1 MKQPWQAAMLACL
14 LLAGCQAGES
24 ADHHTAGSSGQPP
37 VIAAPSDRSGETPD
51 GPKSPPSGGTS
62 PAANGGQP
70 GASSHS
76 PHSAASD
83 LQLEEKY
90 WNVVKVQNGQKVIM
104 NPDNILVLVN
114 KEQSLPPGYKPADLV
129 APRVPFSFADPK
141 AEKRYMRAE
150 AAAALEEMFAA
161 ARRAGVKLVAVSAY
175 RSYERQQA
183 IFAEEVRKK
192 GRKQAVQAV
201 AHPGQ
206 SEHQTGLAVDI
217 SSRSAG
223 YQLTAAFGAT
233 KEGRWVAAH
242 AHEYGFIIRYP
253 KGKEAVTG
261 YEYEPWHIRYVGK
274 KAAAVMKERGLT
286 LEEYF
291 QMVKKV

>member
-1 MKQPWQAAMLACL
+1 MNQRWQAAMLVCL
-14 LLAGCQAGES
+14 LLAGCQTGES
-24 ADHHTAGSSGQPP
+24 GSNGAAGPSGQPP
-37 VIAAPSDRSGETPD
+37 ESAVHPSDHQQQGKTSE
-51 GPKSPPSGGTS
+51 SPVDP
-62 PAANGGQP
+62 
-70 GASSHS
+70 
-76 PHSAASD
+76 D
-83 LQLEEKY
+83 LQLEAKY
-90 WNVVKVQNGQKVIM
+90 WNIVKVQNGQKVIQ

-129 APRVPFSFADPK
+129 VPRVPFLCADPN
-141 AEKRYMRAE
+141 AEKRHMRAE

-161 ARRAGVKLVAVSAY
+161 ARRDGIELVAVSAY
-175 RSYERQQA
+175 RSYERQQV
-183 IFAEEVRKK
+183 IFAEEVRQK
-192 GRKQAVQAV
+192 GREKAVQAV

-223 YQLTAAFGAT
+223 CQLTESFGAT
-233 KEGRWVAAH
+233 KEGQWVAAH

-261 YEYEPWHIRYVGK
+261 YKYEPWHLRYVGR
-274 KAAAVMKERGLT
+274 KAAAVIKKRGLT

-291 QMVKKV
+291 KVVKKV

>member
-1 MKQPWQAAMLACL
+1 MKQRWQAAMLVCL
-14 LLAGCQAGES
+14 LLAGCQAGEGGNGG
-24 ADHHTAGSSGQPP
+24 TAGQPP
-37 VIAAPSDRSGETPD
+37 ESAV
-51 GPKSPPSGGTS
+51 
-62 PAANGGQP
+62 QP
-70 GASSHS
+70 GSHE
-76 PHSAASD
+76 PDETDRRPVDPD
-83 LQLEEKY
+83 LQLEAKY
-90 WNVVKVQNGQKVIM
+90 WNVIKVQNGQKVIM

-129 APRVPFSFADPK
+129 VPRVLFSFEDPK
-141 AEKRYMRAE
+141 AEKRHMRAE

-161 ARRAGVKLVAVSAY
+161 ARRDGIELVAVSAY
-175 RSYERQQA
+175 RSYERQRV
-183 IFAEEVRKK
+183 IFAEEVRQK
-192 GRKQAVQAV
+192 GEEKAVQVV
-201 AHPGQ
+201 AYPGQ

-223 YQLTAAFGAT
+223 YQLTEAFGAT
-233 KEGRWVAAH
+233 KEGQWVAAH

-261 YEYEPWHIRYVGK
+261 YQYEPWHLRYVGQ

-291 QMVKKV
+291 QTVKKV

>member
-1 MKQPWQAAMLACL
+1 MKQRWQAALFVCL
-14 LLAGCQAGES
+14 LLAGCQIGES
-24 ADHHTAGSSGQPP
+24 GGSGAPGPSEQPP
-37 VIAAPSDRSGETPD
+37 ERTAPASGSESEKPAPSPVDP
-51 GPKSPPSGGTS
+51 
-62 PAANGGQP
+62 
-70 GASSHS
+70 
-76 PHSAASD
+76 D
-83 LQLEEKY
+83 LQLEAKY
-90 WNVVKVQNGQKVIM
+90 WNIIEVQNGQKLIM

-129 APRVPFSFADPK
+129 VPRVPFSFTDPK
-141 AEKRYMRAE
+141 AEKRHMRAE

-161 ARRAGVKLVAVSAY
+161 ARRDGVELVAVSAY

-183 IFAEEVRKK
+183 LFAEEVRQK
-192 GRKQAVQAV
+192 GEEKAVQAV

-223 YQLTAAFGAT
+223 YQLTEAFGAT
-233 KEGRWVAAH
+233 KEGQWVAAH

-261 YEYEPWHIRYVGK
+261 YKYEPWHLRYVGR
-274 KAAAVMKERGLT
+274 KAAAVMKKRSLT

-291 QMVKKV
+291 KVVKKV